1 MGAAAC
7 GTCGAV
13 VEEKKRNPNF
23 IYLKS
28 EYLQIEFAVSKK
40 TGDVFSADGVK
51 YAAKEVELL
60 ASNKIIITHVEHLVK
75 KLFGGE
81 FVGCEKMGKNDN
93 NNTAST
99 PETGTEARS
108 DEFYIY

>member
-1 MGAAAC
+1 M
-7 GTCGAV
+7 
-13 VEEKKRNPNF
+13 EKKKRNPNF
-23 IYLKS
+23 IYLIS
-28 EYLQIEFAVSKK
+28 EYLQVEFAISKK
-40 TGDVFSADGVK
+40 TGDVYSADGVK
-51 YAAKEVELL
+51 YTAREVELL
-60 ASNKIIITHVEHLVK
+60 ASNKIILTSAEHTVK

-81 FVGCEKMGKNDN
+81 FVGCEKIGKNDN